1 MGTHVLKRAA
11 LIGAAFLLAGTSAAC
26 SSGGPAES
34 PAEPSKS
41 AGSQIQDPKD
51 ASAVDPC
58 ALLSPEAAQNAGLDP
73 AGKKAESLLE
83 ESPANCKWN
92 APGDFGTSV
101 TLTPLTDRSIQT
113 YRDGK
118 AQFSDYQELTIAGHP
133 AVRAN
138 KGDPAKDGFC
148 RVQVGTK
155 EGQVLEAFSDTD
167 PGSGVDPCGLAQRA
181 LEASVSGLP
190 AAK

>member
-1 MGTHVLKRAA
+1 M
-11 LIGAAFLLAGTSAAC
+11 
-26 SSGGPAES
+26 
-34 PAEPSKS
+34 
-41 AGSQIQDPKD
+41 
-51 ASAVDPC
+51 DPC
-58 ALLSPEAAQNAGLDP
+58 ALLSPEAAQQAGLDP
-73 AGKKAESLLE
+73 TGQKAESLLE
-83 ESPANCKWN
+83 ESPASCKWN
-92 APGDFGTSV
+92 VRGDFGNNV

-118 AQFSDYQELTIAGHP
+118 AQFPDYRELTIAGHP

-155 EGQVLEAFSDTD
+155 EGQVLEAFSDTN
-167 PGSGVDPCGLAQRA
+167 PGSGVDPCGLAQQA